1 MGLVWDMYQQSKISE
16 NAERTDSIDDR
27 VRELEL
33 RVGMQERLIRTLI
46 DHLERKF
53 GEDISGDGQIGLPS
67 TDPNAG

>member
-1 MGLVWDMYQQSKISE
+1 MYQQSKISE

-53 GEDISGDGQIGLPS
+53 GEDISGDGQIGLPQA
-67 TDPNAG
+67 DPNAG